1 MTTVVA
7 PDEGLVRAAVDLVW
21 STMLFATVE
30 PWPSGLDAALADGVR
45 ATIELQGDWNGR
57 LALTCPAGL
66 AGEIAGAMIGTAAA
80 DLSAEDVHD
89 ALGEVVN
96 VVGGT
101 VKGALGGELA
111 LGLPDVRPCAADE
124 ATDEATD
131 GGFVLGWNGAP
142 IHVQVLAG
150 RP

>member
-7 PDEGLVRAAVDLVW
+7 PDEELVRAAVDLVW
-21 STMLFATVE
+21 SSMLFATVE
-30 PWPSGLDAALADGVR
+30 PWPSGLDAALPEGVR
-45 ATIELQGDWNGR
+45 ATIELRGDWNGR
-57 LALTCPAGL
+57 LALTCAADV
-66 AGEIAGAMIGTAAA
+66 AGEIAGAMVGTTAAE
-80 DLSAEDVHD
+80 LSAEDVHD

-111 LGLPDVRPCAADE
+111 LGLPEVRACASDPA
-124 ATDEATD
+124 AD
-131 GGFVLGWNGAP
+131 GGFVLGWQGAP

>member
-7 PDEGLVRAAVDLVW
+7 PDEELVRAAVDLVW
-21 STMLFATVE
+21 SSMLFASVE
-30 PWPSGLDAALADGVR
+30 PWPSGLDAALPDGVR
-45 ATIELQGDWNGR
+45 AAIELRGDWNGR
-57 LALTCPAGL
+57 LALTCAPDVA
-66 AGEIAGAMIGTAAA
+66 AEIAGAMLGAAA
-80 DLSAEDVHD
+80 AELSVEDVHD

-111 LGLPDVRPCAADE
+111 LGLPDVRPSGADPASE
-124 ATDEATD
+124 
-131 GGFVLGWNGAP
+131 GGFVLGWQGAP

>member
-7 PDEGLVRAAVDLVW
+7 PDDELVRAAVDLVW
-21 STMLFATVE
+21 SSMLFATVE
-30 PWPSGLDAALADGVR
+30 PWPVGLDAALPDGVR
-45 ATIELQGDWNGR
+45 ASIELRGDWNGR
-57 LALTCPAGL
+57 LALTCSADV
-66 AGEIAGAMIGTAAA
+66 AGEIAGAMVGTAAD
-80 DLSAEDVHD
+80 DLSVEDVHD

-111 LGLPDVRPCAADE
+111 LGLPDVRPCAGDPV
-124 ATDEATD
+124 TD
-131 GGFVLGWNGAP
+131 GGFVLGWQGAP
-142 IHVQVLAG
+142 ILVQVLTG